1 MKEKELFLQAYEVGD
16 VNIQYGHNTT
26 TTPVTINIQDVND
39 NVPTFSRKIYYASV
53 PENTTNIP
61 LTFNGSGVHVK
72 DIDQVFSDI
81 PKLNK
86 EINEETFWY
95 DESFLRWNPNRESL
109 NSRLSCA
116 FKNRNGKIDTSSLWE
131 KIPYY

>member
-1 MKEKELFLQAYEVGD
+1 M
-16 VNIQYGHNTT
+16 NIQYGDNTT

-39 NVPTFSRKIYYASV
+39 NVPTFNRKTYYASV

-81 PKLNK
+81 PKLIKKAMKYQAVQSSDIRCYFNQIQK
-86 EINEETFWY
+86 K
-95 DESFLRWNPNRESL
+95 NRLISVFH
-109 NSRLSCA
+109 RLS
-116 FKNRNGKIDTSSLWE
+116 KIGDTLHDR
-131 KIPYY
+131 